1 MTINSIVL
9 IAIIII
15 LLANTIGAI
24 ITVFHRPRSI
34 SSILS
39 WLLVLFFFPVVG
51 FLFYAFF
58 GRGLAEE
65 KLFTISSQ
73 DHVGLNSLKSIILKN
88 NKNYES
94 RIPDDTS
101 NNCKKVINYFDRS
114 EDSPLTRH
122 NGVKLFTDGDEK
134 FNALFEDI
142 KNATESIHIEYYSI
156 FNDNIGNKLLTLLAQ
171 KAEEGVEVKVLYD
184 SWGSAKT
191 RGIWFRKFEKSGVK
205 VLPFITGRNVIA
217 KARLNYH
224 LHRKIVVIDGI
235 YGWIG
240 GFNVGDQYLG
250 ESKKFGYWRDTH
262 ARIHGSAAFLMQE
275 RFIMDWNASVRNVRD
290 QINFESKY
298 FPENKIPYDLNT
310 RTQIIGDGPDR
321 NEEVLKGGFI
331 SMILNAKK
339 HIYIQTP
346 YLVPDDSM
354 MDALKIAARSGVQ
367 IEIMIPDMPD
377 HAFIYRATQYY
388 ANYLTGYG
396 IKVYN
401 YHKGF
406 LHAKTAVFDDQIG
419 VVGSMNHDFRS
430 YSLNF
435 EANAYFYNSNIA
447 GQLRTIFNEDIKH
460 STLITEETIAQ
471 QSHWLSFKQYFSR
484 LLSPIL

>member
-1 MTINSIVL
+1 MTIDRIVLLVIVL
-9 IAIIII
+9 I
-15 LLANTIGAI
+15 LVANTIGAM

-39 WLLVLFFFPVVG
+39 WLLVLFLLPVVG
-51 FLFYAFF
+51 FLIYAFF

-73 DHVGLNSLKSIILKN
+73 DHVGLASLKSIILKN
-88 NKNYES
+88 NEKFKEK
-94 RIPDDTS
+94 IIDDTS
-101 NNCKKVINYFDRS
+101 RSCKKVINYFDKT

-122 NGVKLFTDGDEK
+122 NSVELFTDGEEK
-134 FNALFEDI
+134 FKAMFEDI
-142 KNATESIHIEYYSI
+142 KNAKETIHIEYYSI
-156 FNDNIGNKLLTLLAQ
+156 FNDEIGNKLMNLLAT
-171 KAEEGVEVKVLYD
+171 KAEEGLEVRVLYD
-184 SWGSAKT
+184 PWGSAKT
-191 RGIWFRKFEKSGVK
+191 TGLWFRKFEKSGVK
-205 VLPFITGRNVIA
+205 VVPFITGRNVIA

-250 ESKKFGYWRDTH
+250 KSEKFGYWRDTH
-262 ARIHGSAAFLMQE
+262 TRIYGSAAFLMQE
-275 RFIMDWNASVRNVRD
+275 RFMMDWNASVLKKSNR
-290 QINFESKY
+290 IGLEPKY
-298 FPENKIPYDLNT
+298 FPEDKIPYELNT
-310 RTQIIGDGPDR
+310 RVQIVGDGPDS
-321 NEEVLKGGFI
+321 NEEILKGGFI
-331 SMILNAKK
+331 SMILNSKK
-339 HIYIQTP
+339 NIYIQTP

-354 MDALKIAARSGVQ
+354 IDALKIAARSGVN

-388 ANYLTGYG
+388 ANYLSGYG

-406 LHAKTAVFDDQIG
+406 LHAKTAVFDDKIG

-435 EANAYFYNSNIA
+435 EANAYFYSSDIA
-447 GQLRTIFNEDIKH
+447 SQLRDIFKKDIQE
-460 STLITEETIAQ
+460 STLITKKTIKEQ
-471 QSHWLSFKQYFSR
+471 GHWLHFKQYFSR